1 MSDKV
6 IVAEK
11 NKRELP
17 HQPSLFCLRKE
28 TRMGDLIDRDAAIE
42 VLARIKAEHERR
54 TCSRESLRQADALAY
69 AIAVLKQVPK
79 VETNAGQR

>member
-17 HQPSLFCLRKE
+17 HQLSLFCLRKE
-28 TRMGDLIDRDAAIE
+28 TRMGDLIDRDVAIE
-42 VLARIKAEHERR
+42 VLAKIKAEHQRR

-69 AIAVLKQVPK
+69 AIAILKQVPK
-79 VETNAGQR
+79 AEPDADQR